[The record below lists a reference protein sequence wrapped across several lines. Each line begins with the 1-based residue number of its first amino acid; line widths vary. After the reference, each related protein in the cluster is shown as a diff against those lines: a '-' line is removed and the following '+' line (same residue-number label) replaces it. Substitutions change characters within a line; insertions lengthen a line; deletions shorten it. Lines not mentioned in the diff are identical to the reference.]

1 VEEVRDGMMGIM
13 EDGQGAM
20 EMEQATAI
28 LSFFF
33 SVFLANVA
41 I

>member
-28 LSFFF
+28 LSFF